1 MHHAEGRRV
10 PNARITLPIA
20 AATLAAVPL
29 SFMLGL
35 VTYPD
40 DPAKPA
46 ASPTPSNSA
55 VTAER
60 PISFNR
66 DIRPLL
72 ADRCFVCHGP
82 DAKLAKEPGG
92 LRLDSFE
99 GATAIRA
106 DGVTPIVPG
115 DANASELVRRV
126 RTADPD
132 DRMPPPQSHLS
143 LSADEIV
150 LLERWI
156 ESGAAYDTHWAFKLP
171 VKPEM
176 PADPSGGGGEDGW
189 SVNEIDRFILDR
201 LTRAGTEPS
210 ARADRE
216 NLIRRV
222 TLDLTGLPP
231 TPEETDAFLAD
242 TEPGAYERVVDRLLA
257 SPHYGERV
265 ATMWLDVARYADT
278 LGFHHD
284 NKSSQWPWRDWVID
298 AFNTNMPFDTF
309 LTEQLAG
316 DLLPD
321 ATMSQRVATAYNRN
335 HSMTD
340 EGGAID
346 AEYLVEY
353 AADRVST
360 TSTAMLGLTMQC
372 ARCHDHKY
380 DPLSQTDYFSL
391 FAFFNSVEEKG
402 LFDRAQGDR
411 DGAFAPFLAAPSEV
425 QTVQLDAMQ
434 REIDAAQTAAEQPI
448 EGLDDEFA
456 TWETTLAESAGLT
469 WAESLVV
476 KAESTSESTLTL
488 LEDGSVLAGG
498 PDPDQDVYEITLHTD
513 ATRLD
518 LVRLDALTD
527 PSLPMGLAARAS
539 HGNAVLSEIEALATS
554 TTDMSQTQ
562 TVRFDFAWASHE
574 QQNGD
579 FGILR
584 AIDGDPGT
592 GWAPAGHQLG
602 GGRIAM
608 FRAAE
613 PFGFA
618 GGTELTI
625 RLRFE
630 SPYTKHSL
638 GRVRLAVASTSQTDS
653 QTASG
658 GALGAFPVIWREW
671 FTAGPFTAGSA
682 NDTFTKYFGPEGVN
696 RVRTEDRFDS
706 KAWSHNPEIKDGE
719 VYGFSGDN
727 SATYF
732 GRQIIT
738 PVARSVPVSLG
749 SDDAIRVWLNGEPL
763 LSNNTRRGAAADQE
777 TLTLNL
783 RAGENTLVCKVVND
797 QGPAGFYFRADEP
810 DDWPRPI
817 EPVALVPQS
826 EREPGEAT
834 RLAEMFK
841 RERSPEYKARQEA
854 IELAQAARAE
864 ALKAVPNV
872 MVMQELPEPR
882 PTHVLNRGSYDQPIE
897 DRPVTRRPPSVLGS
911 LPDGA
916 PANRLGL
923 AQWMTSDENPMVARV
938 AANRFWHMLFGTG
951 IVKTLEDFGT
961 QGEWPSHPDLLDWLA
976 VDFREHGW
984 DVKRLVRQIVTSST
998 YTQSSDAR
1006 PELAEIDASNRL
1018 LAHFP
1023 RQRLPAENI
1032 RDQALAA
1039 SGLLNDLIGGA
1050 SVRPYQPTGLW
1061 IERSMPSSNTKNF
1074 MPSAGSDLYRRGMYT
1089 FWKRSSPPPQM
1100 VTFDAPGR
1108 EYCVVRRGVTNTPLQ
1123 ALMLLNDVTYLEI
1136 ARAMAQRVILESRDD
1151 RFDQL
1156 DGPDAVSWQISRAF
1170 RLLTG
1175 RVPTVNEVL
1184 KLESLHRG
1192 LLAEYEGDTDAAMQL
1207 LSYGES
1213 PRDESIEPP
1222 THAAM
1227 AMVASVILNLDETVT
1242 RN

>member
-1 MHHAEGRRV
+1 MAS
-10 PNARITLPIA
+10 
-20 AATLAAVPL
+20 LALAVIPV
-29 SFMLGL
+29 SFMLGW
-35 VTYPD
+35 VGYPD
-40 DPAKPA
+40 DPETPA
-46 ASPTPSNSA
+46 AAT
-55 VTAER
+55 ER

-66 DIRPLL
+66 DIRPILS
-72 ADRCFVCHGP
+72 DRCFVCHGP
-82 DAKLAKEPGG
+82 DSKMAELTGG

-99 GATAIRA
+99 GATTPRG

-115 DANASELVRRV
+115 DVSASELVRRV
-126 RTADPD
+126 RAADPD
-132 DRMPPPQSHLS
+132 VRMPPPESHLS
-143 LSADEIV
+143 LNADEIV

-156 ESGAAYDTHWAFKLP
+156 ESGAAYDTHWSFKVP
-171 VKPEM
+171 VKPSV
-176 PADPSGGGGEDGW
+176 PAGTDGGDAGW
-189 SVNEIDRFILDR
+189 ASNEIDRFIQDR
-201 LTRAGTEPS
+201 LRRVGAEPS
-210 ARADRE
+210 GRADRE
-216 NLIRRV
+216 NLIRRL

-231 TPEETDAFLAD
+231 TPDETDAFIAD
-242 TEPGAYERVVDRLLA
+242 TEPGAYERVVDRLLE

-284 NKSSQWPWRDWVID
+284 NKSSQWPWRDWVIN
-298 AFNTNMPFDTF
+298 AFNTNKPFDQF

-321 ATMSQRVATAYNRN
+321 ATLDQRVATAFNRN

-353 AADRVST
+353 AADRVET
-360 TSTAMLGLTMQC
+360 TSTAILGLTMQC

-380 DPLSQTDYFSL
+380 DPLSQDDYYSL

-411 DGAFAPFLAAPSEV
+411 DGAFEPFLPAPSESQQQKLV
-425 QTVQLDAMQ
+425 RLQS
-434 REIDAAQTAAEQPI
+434 EIDSAQAAAEQPI
-448 EGLDDEFA
+448 LGLDDE
-456 TWETTLAESAGLT
+456 LAAWESAMAGSAGIT
-469 WAESLVV
+469 WAPSLVV
-476 KAESTSESTLTL
+476 KAESTTQSTLSL

-513 ATRLD
+513 ATGLS

-539 HGNAVLSEIEALATS
+539 HGNAVLSEIEVVATA
-554 TTDMSQTQ
+554 TADMNQTQ
-562 TVRFDFAWASHE
+562 TLRFDYAWASHE

-579 FGILR
+579 FGINR

-592 GWAPAGHQLG
+592 GWAPAGHQLS

-608 FRAAE
+608 FRAVE
-613 PFGFA
+613 PFGFE
-618 GGTELTI
+618 GGTELTV

-638 GRVRLAVASTSQTDS
+638 GRVRLAVASTAQDDTESE
-653 QTASG
+653 SG
-658 GALGAFPVIWREW
+658 GGFDVFPVIWREW
-671 FTAGPFTAGSA
+671 FTAGTYSAGSA
-682 NDTFTKYFGPEGVN
+682 TDTFAKYFGPEGVT
-696 RVRTEDRFDS
+696 RVRTEDRFDN
-706 KAWSHNPEIKDGE
+706 KAWMHQPAVKDGA
-719 VYGFSGDN
+719 VYSFSGEN
-727 SATYF
+727 SAMYF
-732 GRQIIT
+732 GRQVIS
-738 PVARSVPVSLG
+738 PVARAVPVSLG
-749 SDDAIRVWLNGEPL
+749 SDDALRVWLNGELL

-777 TLTLNL
+777 GLTLNL

-810 DDWPRPI
+810 EDWPRPI
-817 EPVALVPQS
+817 EPVALVPQT
-826 EREPGEAT
+826 EREPGEAK

-841 RERSPEYKARQEA
+841 RQRSPEYKSRQEA
-854 IELAQAARAE
+854 IELAQAAHSD
-864 ALKAVPNV
+864 ALRGVPNV
-872 MVMQELPEPR
+872 MIMKELPEPR
-882 PTHVLNRGSYDQPIE
+882 PTYVLDRGTYDQPIE
-897 DRPVTRRPPSVLGS
+897 DRRAVRRPPGVLGS
-911 LPDGA
+911 LPEGA

-923 AQWMTSDENPMVARV
+923 AQWVTSDENPVVARV

-951 IVKTLEDFGT
+951 IVRTLEDFGT

-976 VDFREHGW
+976 VDFQENGW

-998 YTQSSDAR
+998 YTQSSNAR
-1006 PELAEIDASNRL
+1006 PELVEIDADNRL

-1023 RQRLPAENI
+1023 RQRLPAEGI

-1039 SGLLNDLIGGA
+1039 SGLMNDSIGGA
-1050 SVRPYQPTGLW
+1050 SVRPYQPEGLW
-1061 IERSMPSSNTKNF
+1061 AERSMPSSNTKLF
-1074 MPSAGSDLYRRGMYT
+1074 MPGTGEDLYRRGMYT

-1100 VTFDAPGR
+1100 VTFDAPER

-1136 ARAMAQRVILESRDD
+1136 SRALAERVILESRDAS
-1151 RFDQL
+1151 L
-1156 DGPDAVSWQISRAF
+1156 EGEATVNWQVSRAF

-1175 RVPTVNEVL
+1175 RVPSVDEAL
-1184 KLESLHRG
+1184 KLESLHTV
-1192 LLAEYEGDTDAAMQL
+1192 LLAEYEADEAAAMEL
-1207 LSYGES
+1207 LAYGES
-1213 PRDESIEPP
+1213 PREESIDPAA
-1222 THAAM
+1222 HAAM
-1227 AMVASVILNLDETVT
+1227 AMIASVVLNLDETVT